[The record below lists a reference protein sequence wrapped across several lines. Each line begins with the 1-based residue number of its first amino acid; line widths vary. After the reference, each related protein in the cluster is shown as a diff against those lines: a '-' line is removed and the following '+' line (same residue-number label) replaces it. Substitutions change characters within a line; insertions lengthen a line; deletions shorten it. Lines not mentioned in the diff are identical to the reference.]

1 MKAQYRQ
8 RIYKTGA
15 VIEVEETYPTR
26 YGDLLTRKKHKK
38 PTPEAIK
45 RYNEEQAIRKLT
57 RIINA
62 NFNPDDL
69 FITLHYEN
77 HNRPKT
83 LDEAE
88 NMLSYF
94 MRKLRALYK
103 KYGVELKYVKRTAFG
118 DRGAVHHHIVIPK
131 GVPIKEINWL
141 WMNFVKATFGARPP
155 EYRSLYDTGEY
166 SSLAA
171 YIVRQKSG
179 DNPYIK
185 KWISS
190 RNLKKP
196 LPESDKYI
204 EDIKWS
210 EPPVARAGYYIDT
223 DSVRAGCNPINGRPY
238 LFYRMVKLPPNFT
251 CFDDDGNRLT
261 DKAATK
267 YFRDKNKRWLKDN
280 WAELNPEGEIV
291 FRSDTVEVRQNE

>member
-38 PTPEAIK
+38 PTPDAIK

-57 RIINA
+57 RLINA

-83 LDEAE
+83 LEDAE
-88 NMLSYF
+88 DMLSYF
-94 MRKLRALYK
+94 MRKLRILYK
-103 KYGVELKYVKRTAFG
+103 KHGAEIKYVKRTAFG
-118 DRGAVHHHIVIPK
+118 DKGAVHHHIVIPK
-131 GVPIKEINWL
+131 GVPIKEINIL
-141 WMNFVKATFGARPP
+141 WMNFIKANFGARPP
-155 EYRSLYDTGEY
+155 EHRSLYDTGEY

-171 YIVRQKSG
+171 YIVRQKGG
-179 DNPYIK
+179 DNSYIK
-185 KWISS
+185 KWIGS

-204 EDIKWS
+204 EDIKWN

-223 DSVRAGCNPINGRPY
+223 DSLRAGCNPINGRPY

-267 YFRDKNKRWLKDN
+267 YFRNKNKQWLKNN

-291 FRSDTVEVRQNE
+291 FRSDTAEARQNE

>member
-8 RIYKTGA
+8 RVYKTGA

-38 PTPEAIK
+38 PTAEAIK

-57 RIINA
+57 RILND
-62 NFNPDDL
+62 NFIPDDW
-69 FITLHYEN
+69 FITLHYQN

-83 LDEAE
+83 LEAAE
-88 NMLSYF
+88 EQLSLF
-94 MRKLRALYK
+94 IRKLRALYK
-103 KYGVELKYVKRTAFG
+103 KYNVELRYVKRTAFG
-118 DRGAVHHHIVIPK
+118 DRGAVHHHIVVPK
-131 GVPIKEINWL
+131 GIPIQEINRL
-141 WMNFVKATFGARPP
+141 WMDFVKATFGARPP
-155 EYRSLYDTGEY
+155 EYRSLYNTGEY

-171 YIVRQKSG
+171 YMVRQKSG
-179 DNPYIK
+179 NNPYTK
-185 KWISS
+185 KWIGS

-210 EPPVARAGYYIDT
+210 EPPVAKAGYYIDT
-223 DSVRAGCNPINGRPY
+223 DSIRAGCNPINGRPY

-251 CFDDDGNRLT
+251 CFDDEGNRLT

-280 WAELNPEGEIV
+280 WVELNPEGEIV
-291 FRSDTVEVRQNE
+291 FRSDVPDRQNE